1 MTTSGITGMVN
12 ARAGIVPP
20 PTATVQDVSQALRQT
35 LEQLLQVK
43 QTETVA
49 DAVKSLISKKEEGE
63 RSPFAGLKDLGID
76 VKSLLDANTNMTKVA
91 LDQLNKERERVL
103 EEKEKALAAQKTE
116 RAQELSI
123 AEKLMGLVIN
133 TQNRSYEQQL
143 DLLKEMYKE
152 RIDQLKEAGKKPESD
167 ELSQFMKALS
177 IKLLE
182 EKLTRPAPD
191 PRAEIR
197 NYLEI
202 ARDLTN
208 MLGMS
213 RPDNSK
219 AAELNYQIELK
230 KIDLEASKLEKE
242 LEYKRQ
248 MEERKLATWN
258 QFVQQLSQ
266 LVPAALQVL
275 QARSQS
281 PQPVNV
287 AMPQRICPVC
297 GEAIPVGAAKCPRCG
312 QGGQDN
318 SAAVGERVSR
328 GEVVEL

>member
-1 MTTSGITGMVN
+1 MTNGITGMVN

-49 DAVKSLISKKEEGE
+49 DAVKSLIGKKEESE

-91 LDQLNKERERVL
+91 LDQLNEERKRVL

-123 AEKLMGLVIN
+123 AEKLMGLVVN

-152 RIDQLKEAGKKPESD
+152 RIEQLKEAGKRPEGD
-167 ELSQFMKALS
+167 ELSQFMKAFS

-182 EKLTRPAPD
+182 EKLTKPAPD

-208 MLGMS
+208 MLGQ
-213 RPDNSK
+213 PKADNSK
-219 AAELNYQIELK
+219 VAELNYQIEMR
-230 KIDLEASKLEKE
+230 KIELEATKLEKQ
-242 LEYKRQ
+242 LEHQR
-248 MEERKLATWN
+248 EIENRRLETWN

-266 LVPAALQVL
+266 LIPMAVQML
-275 QARSQS
+275 QARNQPS
-281 PQPVNV
+281 PPVGT
-287 AMPQRICPVC
+287 AIPQRVCPVC
-297 GEAIPVGAAKCPRCG
+297 GETIPTGAAKCPRCG
-312 QGGQDN
+312 GQD
-318 SAAVGERVSR
+318 SSVALGESVSR